1 MGEVPAYCAES
12 VHQGDRLLCRLMV
25 YDWMSLFVHVQKD
38 SGAAHAVHAVASRL
52 RWISFGIVIASA
64 SIFAAIYV
72 ILTQYHLH
80 LQAVANSS
88 LRTATT
94 QEVVLQVRGSSPCL
108 CSCTRAVG
116 LMLSMYSRARS
127 S

>member
-1 MGEVPAYCAES
+1 M
-12 VHQGDRLLCRLMV
+12 DRAVLPPISPL
-25 YDWMSLFVHVQKD
+25 QND
-38 SGAAHAVHAVASRL
+38 SAAAHVVKLVASHL

-64 SIFAAIYV
+64 AIFATTYI
-72 ILTQYHLH
+72 ILSQYHLH

-94 QEVVLQVRGSSPCL
+94 QQVVLQVRGSSPCL
-108 CSCTRAVG
+108 CSCIRAVG